1 MLKSQ
6 GPSHPSNSTKVSSV
20 GTTKSFNTMLQYFHS
35 FDENGY
41 SSMNGGWVHEMTGNG
56 TSDQALLLLA
66 FCFDTMKDLHR
77 VSYHALKDMTHRAKA
92 QKAELLQRLQT
103 VKIPLFPTFLFTD
116 LVTGTIER

>member
-1 MLKSQ
+1 
-6 GPSHPSNSTKVSSV
+6 
-20 GTTKSFNTMLQYFHS
+20 MLQYFHS

-41 SSMNGGWVHEMTGNG
+41 SSMNGGWVQEMTGNG

-66 FCFDTMKDLHR
+66 FCFDAMKDMHR

-103 VKIPLFPTFLFTD
+103 VGFPYPLPTD
-116 LVTGTIER
+116 SIIGTIER